1 MAIRENLELIRNNIK
16 KACLRVKRD
25 PQQVQ
30 ILAVCKDQGL
40 EKIRQVLDLG
50 IRLLGENKT
59 QEAELHMQHF
69 AGTAVTWHFIG
80 KLQKNKINKILGIF
94 HFIESVDGVK
104 SLEHIHKRV
113 DDPVEVF
120 IEINIGEEKNKSG
133 FTIEGLKKAVP
144 YVANLNKVTVSGLMA
159 IPPYFEDAEKVRP
172 YFIRLR
178 ELQNSINQMAIPNF
192 KIIHLSMGMSHD
204 YEVAVEEGATIIRI
218 GTALFGRRKA

>member
-1 MAIRENLELIRNNIK
+1 MAIKENFELIQNNIE
-16 KACLRVKRD
+16 KACLRAKRD

-40 EKIRQVLDLG
+40 EKIRQVLDQG

-69 AGTAVTWHFIG
+69 AGAEIDWHFIG
-80 KLQKNKINKILGIF
+80 KLQKNKINKILAMF

-113 DDPVEVF
+113 DDAVEVF
-120 IEINIGEEKNKSG
+120 IEVNIAEEKSKSG
-133 FTIEGLKKAVP
+133 FTSEGLKKAIP
-144 YVANLNKVTVSGLMA
+144 YVSNLNKVNVSGLMA

-172 YFIRLR
+172 YFSRLR
-178 ELQNSINQMAIPNF
+178 ELQNSINQMAIPNL
-192 KIIHLSMGMSHD
+192 KISHLSMGMSHD
-204 YEVAVEEGATIIRI
+204 YEVAVEEGATIVRI
-218 GTALFGRRKA
+218 GTALFGKRKP